1 MEKRMLSLVVG
12 SMLLVTACATSSK
25 APTDRTNRDV
35 LTREQLVA
43 TNASSVYVAVQHLQP
58 GWLTSRGPRSVTDPS
73 PSVASVFLNGSQVGD
88 VTYLYE
94 VRPDAVDEIRY
105 YEAGEASAR
114 FGMGH
119 PGGVINVIMRGQG
132 R

>member
-1 MEKRMLSLVVG
+1 METKKL
-12 SMLLVTACATSSK
+12 SMLLGCVLLAACAT
-25 APTDRTNRDV
+25 APAGSTTRPDGRV
-35 LTREQLVA
+35 LTREQLVE
-43 TNASSVYVAVQHLQP
+43 TNATSVYIAVQHLQP
-58 GWLTSRGPRSVTDPS
+58 GWLTSRGPRSITDTS
-73 PSVASVFLNGSQVGD
+73 PSVASVFVNGSQVGD
-88 VTYLYE
+88 VTYLHQ

-119 PGGVINVIMRGQG
+119 PGGVINVIMRGQV